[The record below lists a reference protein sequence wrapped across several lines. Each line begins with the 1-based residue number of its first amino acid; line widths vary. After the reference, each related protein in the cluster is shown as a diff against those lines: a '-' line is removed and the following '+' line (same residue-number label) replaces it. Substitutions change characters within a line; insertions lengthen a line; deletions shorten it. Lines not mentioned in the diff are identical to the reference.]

1 VQNRHHGQVAQLVEQ
16 GTENPRV
23 GGSIPSLAT
32 SRASA
37 SAGAPVLLASRS
49 LLAATVALGTLLA
62 GCQADS
68 CDTLCVRTASSLSR
82 CIQTWEPVDWEM
94 LDAEN
99 QSSFQEACESRWSEV
114 RSLLE
119 SRELEDAL
127 QQCDEALTAIDEM
140 GEDGTTCDQLRALY
154 IE

>member
-1 VQNRHHGQVAQLVEQ
+1 MKPSGQVAQLVEQ

-32 SRASA
+32 PKTSA
-37 SAGAPVLLASRS
+37 AAGVLALLVRVAAAGVLLTAS
-49 LLAATVALGTLLA
+49 
-62 GCQADS
+62 GCQYDH
-68 CDTLCVRTASSLSR
+68 CDRLCVRTASSLNR
-82 CIQTWEPVDWEM
+82 CLATWEPADWEM

-99 QSSFQEACESRWSEV
+99 QGSFLEACQRRWSEV
-114 RSLLE
+114 RSSLE

-127 QQCDEALTAIDEM
+127 AQCEEALKAIDEM
-140 GEDGTTCDQLRALY
+140 GEDGTTCDQLRAIY